1 MTKDSEGNTMRRS
14 KFYRGTFLS
23 VAILAATS
31 LAAPL
36 VSRATKASIPKPP
49 NASTGGT
56 SQLSYSSAMLNA
68 TVNPHG
74 SETTYY
80 FQYGPTTAYGA
91 QTTTASVGTG
101 ASGVRVSQA
110 ISGLQVGSAYH
121 YRVVAISSVGTTPGQ
136 DRLFTT
142 KSVPLKFELPKTP
155 RMALFGAAM
164 SITGSLAGTGAANHE
179 VVLQASQFP
188 FLGGFANIGSAQAT
202 NASGQFAFQITG
214 LSQNTHLRVATLDT
228 RPIYSPTVNV
238 NVAVRVTL
246 HARATR
252 RKGYVKLYGTVSP
265 SVPGASVAFQL
276 LRPGR
281 GPLTVSGTTT
291 KKSSAGAASFSATT
305 FIPHGRGG
313 MYRAFVKAPDGGHAP
328 GYSRAVSLRAAPAP
342 TKAHHHK

>member
-1 MTKDSEGNTMRRS
+1 MT
-14 KFYRGTFLS
+14 KFYRGMFLS
-23 VAILAATS
+23 AAILLATS
-31 LAAPL
+31 LATPL
-36 VSRATKASIPKPP
+36 ASQASKTTTPKPP
-49 NASTGGT
+49 SASTSGA
-56 SQLSYSSAMLNA
+56 SQLSYTSATLNA

-74 SETTYY
+74 SETSYY

-91 QTTTASVGTG
+91 QTATASVGTG
-101 ASGVRVSQA
+101 VSGVRVSQA
-110 ISGLQVGSAYH
+110 ISGLQVGSACH
-121 YRVVAISSVGTTPGQ
+121 YRVVAVSAAGTTPGQ

-155 RMALFGAAM
+155 RMAPFGTSM

-188 FLGGFANIGSAQAT
+188 FLGGFANIGAPQVT
-202 NASGQFAFQITG
+202 NANGQFAFQVTG

-238 NVAVRVTL
+238 DVAVRVTL

-265 SVPGASVAFQL
+265 SVPGASIAFQL

-281 GPLTVSGTTT
+281 GPLTVSGTTA
-291 KKSSAGAASFSATT
+291 KRSSASAASFSATI
-305 FIPHGRGG
+305 FVPHGRGG
-313 MYRAFVKAPDGGHAP
+313 MYRAFVKAPDGSHAP
-328 GYSRAVSLRAAPAP
+328 GYSHAVSLRAAPTPA
-342 TKAHHHK
+342 KAHHHK